1 MNIKYAQA
9 HYLYNLAKGADY
21 FRRVKTAAAQRAMSG
36 VDFDSLS
43 DLAVA
48 TNGLLRQKQASMQQ
62 FGVSEEEANI
72 SAIRD
77 AASGVIRLRN
87 LSI

>member
-1 MNIKYAQA
+1 MNYKQA
-9 HYLYNLAKGADY
+9 NAIYLANLAVGANY
-21 FRRVKTAAAQRAMSG
+21 FNRVKSASYNRANAG

-48 TNGLLRQKQASMQQ
+48 TKGLLRQKQASMQMY
-62 FGVSEEEANI
+62 GVDEEDAELMAL
-72 SAIRD
+72 RD

-87 LSI
+87 LSM